1 MPKYYLYHKIEVKN
15 TEEKYIPDINNN
27 EIEKLKNK
35 NNFSNN
41 ILNIDSFGLGES
53 IYKNKT
59 LSILGDS
66 LSTFNGYLPEGN
78 PHYCREEG

>member
-41 ILNIDSFGLGES
+41 IF
-53 IYKNKT
+53 
-59 LSILGDS
+59 
-66 LSTFNGYLPEGN
+66 
-78 PHYCREEG
+78 